1 MMTLTLIRKYRKPD
15 YTIGQLFINGQYFCD
30 TLEDTDR
37 GLTQN
42 MSKEEIIAKK
52 VKTRTAIPQGTYQV
66 YMKQQ
71 SPRFAASKAYAFC
84 RGYLPRLLKVPGYE
98 GILIHIGNTATDTD
112 GCILVGKNRAVGK
125 VLESTVT
132 FKALY
137 EKLKAADQK
146 GEKILIEIK
155 S

>member
-1 MMTLTLIRKYRKPD
+1 MTLTLIRKYRKPE
-15 YTIGQLFINGQYFCD
+15 YTIGKLFINGQYFCD

-52 VKTRTAIPQGTYQV
+52 VKTKTAIPQGTYQV

-71 SPRFAASKAYAFC
+71 SPRFAVSKSYAFC
-84 RGYLPRLLKVPGYE
+84 KGYLPRLLKVPGYE
-98 GILIHIGNTATDTD
+98 GILIHIGNSATDTD
-112 GCILVGKNRAVGK
+112 GCILVGKNKAVGK

-132 FKALY
+132 FKILY
-137 EKLKAADQK
+137 DLLKAVDQR
-146 GEKILIEIK
+146 GEKIYIEIK
-155 S
+155 A